1 MKHLIHQ
8 ARAHHTQ
15 HRFRLDVFLE
25 NKIDLLHINS
35 KEVALSLNH
44 LIDERYQANSTTL
57 QNYIFGS
64 SGDLNDPVLEGSILN
79 KSGNTLFVVSEHL
92 NHHAHDTTLNL
103 DVFEFI
109 FLCKDHDKFRNVLS
123 GLQLIENT
131 CSQFLEVN

>member
-35 KEVALSLNH
+35 KEVALRLNH
-44 LIDERYQANSTTL
+44 LINESNQANSTTL

-64 SGDLNDPVLEGSILN
+64 SGDLNDPVLERSILH
-79 KSGNTLFVVSEHL
+79 KRGNALLVVPEHL

-109 FLCKDHDKFRNVLS
+109 FLCKDHDEFGNVVY
-123 GLQLIENT
+123 GLQFIENT
-131 CSQFLEVN
+131 CS